1 MVAIPCF
8 AVGIGVSGG
17 LLYAV
22 YPVNPNERCSVINLD
37 LAFVIQMINFLVLIL
52 VLNVFLYKPI
62 RKVLADR
69 QAELAGAKARTAQV
83 EEDVARRMA
92 EYEER
97 LKAMKAETGAERGEL
112 RKDAQ
117 AQEAAIL
124 EKARTE
130 ATRSLAAIMESVAQE
145 AAAARTLLQEQ
156 AKVLSGEICEKV
168 LGRSL

>member
-1 MVAIPCF
+1 M
-8 AVGIGVSGG
+8 
-17 LLYAV
+17 
-22 YPVNPNERCSVINLD
+22 INLD
-37 LAFVIQMINFLVLIL
+37 LSFVIQLINFLVLIL

-69 QAELAGAKARTAQV
+69 QSQLSGAKARAAQV
-83 EEDVARRMA
+83 DEEVAQRMA

-112 RKDAQ
+112 RKEAQ
-117 AQEAAIL
+117 AQETSIL

-130 ATRSLAAIMESVAQE
+130 ATQSLETIKAKVAKE
-145 AAAARTLLQEQ
+145 AAEARVLLQEQ
-156 AKVLSGEICEKV
+156 AKALSNEICEKV